1 MLKLIA
7 AAIAA
12 ASFAWPAFAA
22 EDHDLHD
29 HGDPKVT
36 VSGPQYTE
44 GEVRRVDKPG
54 GRITVRH
61 GRIYDL
67 DMPPMTMVF
76 RVKDPALLDRLKTGD
91 KIDFLVEKQDGNF
104 VITTVKSPGDK
115 R

>member
-1 MLKLIA
+1 MRRLAAVIA
-7 AAIAA
+7 ATA
-12 ASFAWPAFAA
+12 FAWPAFAA

-36 VSGPQYTE
+36 VSGPQYTQ

-76 RVKDPALLDRLKTGD
+76 RVKDATLLDRLKAGD
-91 KIDFLVEKQDGNF
+91 KIDFLVEKQDGNY
-104 VITTVKSPGDK
+104 VITGVKNTP
-115 R
+115 